1 MLRGPGTAD
10 MSRGWSVD
18 ALPWDRLC
26 PGRVEAALLE
36 TVKTAALVE
45 ANSADY
51 VTYLCNV
58 FPDDA
63 AFREAAEIWGVEEAQ
78 HGEALGRWA
87 ERIDPHFNFAASL
100 AQFRAGYQLPLDAQA
115 SVRGSRAGELVARC
129 VVESGTCSF
138 YSALRDSTTEPV
150 LKQICHSIAQDEAGH
165 YQLFRLH
172 LKRYLKGQPLSFGA
186 RLRIAL
192 GRVQETGDDELAYA
206 YYAANVWPTG
216 ERVPYNRKAC
226 ADAYWQRAM
235 ARYQQRHVLSAA
247 RMIATAVDLSPGRR
261 WLTWLASALWRV
273 LQWRLGRMQAA

>member
-1 MLRGPGTAD
+1 
-10 MSRGWSVD
+10 MSRSWSVD

-26 PGRVEAALLE
+26 PERVEAALLE

-206 YYAANVWPTG
+206 YYAANVWSTG
-216 ERVPYNRKAC
+216 GRVPYNRKAC